1 MLFPYDILGTSFF
14 LSGRIVDKKTNEPVV
29 GASVYIR
36 KNQVGDNAND
46 NGLYRIK
53 LPQNGTYLVEVSF
66 YRIQNNKTVCYCK

>member
-1 MLFPYDILGTSFF
+1 MISWAQVF

-53 LPQNGTYLVEVSF
+53 LPSKRNVSCRGFF